1 MLAIALYI
9 PSYELMFQIELYSR
23 FPTSQGKMSIV
34 LLLEVCDFYKAV
46 VLKLFSL
53 LRDSLHVVE
62 GTDL

>member
-9 PSYELMFQIELYSR
+9 PSYELMFQLEQYSS

-34 LLLEVCDFYKAV
+34 LLVEVCDFYKAV

-53 LRDSLHVVE
+53 LRNSLHVVK